1 MEAART
7 ESPGA
12 KRALEDLC
20 RTYWYPLYAHARRIG
35 HDTHSA
41 EDLTQEFF
49 ARLLEK
55 NYLSIVDRRR
65 GKFRWFLLTAYKCF
79 LANEWDRE
87 RARKRG
93 GGQSPIA
100 LDALTAEER
109 FRLEPPDLLSADAI
123 LDRSWAVAL
132 IEVAREAL
140 KLEYGEKGKARRFEL
155 LEGCLPGEARAAPY
169 SEVAATLGLTESAV
183 KVEVHRMKR
192 RYAELLRAEVARTVA
207 DPAEVDEEI
216 RHLLGVLAR
225 R

>member
-49 ARLLEK
+49 ARLLGK
-55 NYLSIVDRRR
+55 HYLSIVDRRR

-100 LDALTAEER
+100 LDALAR
-109 FRLEPPDLLSADAI
+109 RLAVRRPSAD
-123 LDRSWAVAL
+123 LR
-132 IEVAREAL
+132 
-140 KLEYGEKGKARRFEL
+140 GH
-155 LEGCLPGEARAAPY
+155 EG
-169 SEVAATLGLTESAV
+169 
-183 KVEVHRMKR
+183 
-192 RYAELLRAEVARTVA
+192 
-207 DPAEVDEEI
+207 
-216 RHLLGVLAR
+216 
-225 R
+225 